1 MKTLSNDFVSDVIK
15 AKGMTSVKDLSRVT
29 KVNRWTLS
37 DVLNKRKNN
46 VSDET
51 YTRLYNFKQSKEDK

>member
-1 MKTLSNDFVSDVIK
+1 MKTLSNDFVSDVVK
-15 AKGMTSVKDLSRVT
+15 VKGMTSVKDLSKVT

>member
-1 MKTLSNDFVSDVIK
+1 MKTLSNDFVSDVIR
-15 AKGMTSVKDLSRVT
+15 AKGMTSVKDLSLVT

-51 YTRLYNFKQSKEDK
+51 YTRLYNFKQYKEDK

>member
-1 MKTLSNDFVSDVIK
+1 MKTLSNDFVIDVVK

-51 YTRLYNFKQSKEDK
+51 YTRLYNFKLSKEDK

>member
-1 MKTLSNDFVSDVIK
+1 MKTLSNDFINEVVN

-51 YTRLYNFKQSKEDK
+51 YTRLYNFKQSKEEK